1 MGKSETGVFS
11 DWSGGIDNLV
21 GAVVH
26 GEQQI
31 RKKPAKSSK
40 PPVQSQIDQ
49 RIKFAIVAAFV
60 KSLAPVI
67 QIGYQSFNKNSP
79 RNAAVSYHLK
89 NAITGVSPD
98 FAFDYTAAVLSK
110 GGLPK
115 GMEMELTELP
125 DRGLKLSW
133 TQANSLT
140 QNDKLV
146 RGTDLVYAVFY
157 SVEEKMYLVIEG
169 SATRASLEANT
180 IIPRMFKGNTLHS
193 YVFFVSA
200 DGKLVSDSQYLG
212 SMLVPT
218 V

>member
-1 MGKSETGVFS
+1 MGKAETGVFS

-49 RIKFAIVAAFV
+49 RIKFAIVVAFA
-60 KSLAPVI
+60 KSIAPVI
-67 QIGYQSFNKNSP
+67 QIGYQSFTRNSP

-98 FAFDYTAAVLSK
+98 FTFDYSAAVLSK
-110 GGLPK
+110 GGLLK
-115 GMEMELTELP
+115 GIEMKLTELE
-125 DRGLKLSW
+125 DGGLKLSW

-140 QNDKLV
+140 LNDKLV

-157 SVEEKMYLVIEG
+157 SVEQKMYLYIEG
-169 SATRASLEANT
+169 SVTRASLEANT
-180 IIPRMFKGNTLHS
+180 IIPKMFKGNTLHL
-193 YVFFVSA
+193 YVFFASA
-200 DGKLVSDSQYLG
+200 NGKLVSDSQYLG
-212 SMLVPT
+212 SMVVPK